1 MKSRA
6 EGHAVVVGAGPAG
19 LFAARVLADVFGR
32 VTVVERDAPADE
44 HRRGVPQSGHAH
56 DFLARGHRLAEEWFP
71 GIGAEMVAGGAHA
84 ADIARDVRWVI
95 AGRPLVRSES
105 GLSTVISSRAFRE
118 RRLRARVEALPQVTV
133 VGGQDVAGLSFSG
146 DGSAVDGVLLGTDGS
161 RKLSADLVVDASGR
175 GSRTPARLEEQGHGR
190 VAEEKLKVD
199 VGYATRVVRAPADA
213 FAGDVCINIVAS
225 PDSPRGGACQRVEGD
240 RAVVTLYGVLGD
252 HPPTDAEGF
261 TTFAKSLAAPDIHGI
276 LEAAEPLSEVRRYRF
291 PASLRRRYEQMD
303 SFPRGLLVLG
313 DAVCSLNPR
322 YGQGMAF
329 AAMQALALRDHLRD
343 EGKAAEPGAYFR
355 RLTEQ
360 VVDPVW
366 GMTVLSDLSFPG
378 VQGERTAQTLEV
390 LELVGRTQVAA
401 TFDGPLALACLRVFG
416 LLDPPTA
423 LLDPAVQERVHET
436 LSRLPAPAGPGAVR
450 DSDTDRGM

>member
-6 EGHAVVVGAGPAG
+6 EDHAVVVGAGPAG

-32 VTVVERDAPADE
+32 VTVVERDDPADGD
-44 HRRGVPQSGHAH
+44 RRGVPQSGHAH
-56 DFLARGHRLAEEWFP
+56 DFLARGHQITEEWFP
-71 GIGAEMVAGGAHA
+71 GIGEEMVAGGAHA
-84 ADIARDVRWVI
+84 GDIARDVRWVI

-105 GLSTVISSRAFRE
+105 GLATVISSRVFRE
-118 RRLRARVEALPQVTV
+118 GHLRARVEALPRVRLL
-133 VGGQDVAGLSFSG
+133 GGQDVAGLSFSD
-146 DGSAVDGVLLGTDGS
+146 DGSVVDGVLLGPGGTG
-161 RKLSADLVVDASGR
+161 KLPADLVVDASGR
-175 GSRTPARLEEQGHGR
+175 GSRTPVWLEEHGHGR
-190 VAEEKLKVD
+190 VTEEKLKVD
-199 VGYATRVVRAPADA
+199 VGYATQVVRAPGDA

-252 HPPTDAEGF
+252 HPPTDPEGF
-261 TTFAKSLAAPDIHGI
+261 LSFAKSLAAPDIHEV
-276 LEAAEPLSEVRRYRF
+276 LEVAEPLTEVRRYRF

-303 SFPRGLLVLG
+303 SFPRGLLMLG

-329 AAMQALALRDHLRD
+329 AAMQALALRDHL
-343 EGKAAEPGAYFR
+343 AEEEAPTAEAYFR

-366 GMTVLSDLSFPG
+366 NMTLLSDLSFPG
-378 VQGERTAQTLEV
+378 VPGERTPELLQV

-401 TFDGPLALACLRVFG
+401 TLDGSLALTCLRVFG

-423 LLDPAVQERVHET
+423 LLDPAVQERVHRT
-436 LSRLPAPAGPGAVR
+436 LSRQPASTGPEQ
-450 DSDTDRGM
+450 